1 MHSSCITNHLS
12 HRNTQISWA
21 SRARIPISGM
31 CALFAQDAKHNVCSA
46 SMPNAC
52 GASNDSAEAPHRA
65 AKVETTS
72 LRRSVSSRARC
83 ARFSAVLQVRP
94 RHCNFAQPVPTFD
107 AAAAPSTIV
116 STYVQLSKRQSGM
129 SHLKASL
136 AMNGKSNFRPLWAAN
151 RMRGVGERNLKIC
164 ASNCGWL
171 LSLSEVSTALSAKLS
186 RKVAKRRNASLK
198 VGDGANSSTPMPW
211 TVVSLLSG
219 ICAGLTVVAN
229 RAPQRCATAPNS
241 TISSSS
247 GLRPVVSRST
257 WTSRTSRVDSSTG
270 AVASNSRCKRHF
282 AHPRARGSAT
292 SCPFRSLIFEEASME
307 HLPPWAATPSQ
318 RRGNRTY
325 GMATWQ
331 RARTHIIRL

>member
-1 MHSSCITNHLS
+1 MH
-12 HRNTQISWA
+12 
-21 SRARIPISGM
+21 ISGA
-31 CALFAQDAKHNVCSA
+31 CADFAQDAKLKFNNVCSA

-52 GASNDSAEAPHRA
+52 RAGNDSAEAPHRA
-65 AKVETTS
+65 AQVETTS

-83 ARFSAVLQVRP
+83 ARFSTVLQVRP

-116 STYVQLSKRQSGM
+116 STYVQFSNRQREM

-151 RMRGVGERNLKIC
+151 RMRGVGARNLKIC

-186 RKVAKRRNASLK
+186 RKAAKRRNASLK

-219 ICAGLTVVAN
+219 ICAGLMVVAN
-229 RAPQRCATAPNS
+229 RAPQRCATANGGFRGNDFSGGDGQENS
-241 TISSSS
+241 GKHKQNQEMWWSWVS
-247 GLRPVVSRST
+247 LR
-257 WTSRTSRVDSSTG
+257 
-270 AVASNSRCKRHF
+270 
-282 AHPRARGSAT
+282 AT
-292 SCPFRSLIFEEASME
+292 KG
-307 HLPPWAATPSQ
+307 PSQ
-318 RRGNRTY
+318 
-325 GMATWQ
+325 AFS
-331 RARTHIIRL
+331 A